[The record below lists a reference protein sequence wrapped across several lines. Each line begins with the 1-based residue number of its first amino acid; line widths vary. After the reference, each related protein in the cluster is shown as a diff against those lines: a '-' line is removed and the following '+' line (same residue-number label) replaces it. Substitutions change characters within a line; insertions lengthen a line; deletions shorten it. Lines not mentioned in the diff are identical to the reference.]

1 MSGAQDTG
9 PKDTGATDNVRQF
22 TVSEDDDGIR
32 LDRWFKRNLPL
43 IGFAT
48 VSRWARTGQIRVD
61 GKRVKPEDRL
71 AEGQVLRVPPGGE
84 EPPATGERKP
94 KPQRR
99 VLSPEQI
106 AEANDM
112 VIRETPSAIVLNKP
126 PGLATQG
133 GSKTTKHV
141 DGLLD
146 AFVTDDKT
154 PRPRLVHRLDKDTS
168 GVLLIARTPG
178 AAASFSKRF
187 ASRSARKVYWAL
199 VVGNPALSEGVI
211 DAALAKQPGT
221 GGEKMH
227 IDEENGAAAKTRYR
241 VVDHAGE
248 RAAWV
253 ELEPLTG
260 RTHQLRVHM
269 AAIGHPIVGDGKY
282 GGPDSFLTGAVSRK
296 MHLHARRLI
305 ISEPSTKDGSA
316 KNGGSKLDVTAE
328 LPPHFAMSM
337 EVLGFDQGL
346 SDASPLRE
354 EAPERSGEEKKQA
367 ARRHFKQ
374 ARKETRS
381 PRRARGD
388 VAAPK
393 ANKPAG
399 KPAGKAA
406 PKPAPKP
413 AKPPAN
419 RARPAP
425 KAPTKGAGGK
435 GAGGK
440 ARR

>member
-1 MSGAQDTG
+1 MSEPA
-9 PKDTGATDNVRQF
+9 ASDNVRQF
-22 TVSEDDDGIR
+22 SVGADDDGIR
-32 LDRWFKRNLPL
+32 LDRWFKRNLPQV
-43 IGFAT
+43 GFAT

-61 GKRVKPEDRL
+61 GKRAKPEDRL
-71 AEGQVLRVPPGGE
+71 AAGQVLRVPPGGD
-84 EPPATGERKP
+84 EPPREAAKP
-94 KPQRR
+94 RARP
-99 VLSPEQI
+99 LSPELI
-106 AEANDM
+106 AEAKDM
-112 VIRETPSAIVLNKP
+112 VIRETPTAIVLNKP

-146 AFVTDDKT
+146 AFVEGNA

-178 AAASFSKRF
+178 SAASFSKRF

-199 VVGNPALSEGVI
+199 VVGKPDLAEGVI
-211 DAALAKQPGT
+211 DAPLAKQPGT

-227 IDEENGAAAKTRYR
+227 VDEENGASAKTRYR
-241 VVDHAGE
+241 VVDSAGQ

-282 GGPDSFLTGAVSRK
+282 GGPDAFLTGAVSRK

-305 ISEPSTKDGSA
+305 ISEPKAGEGT
-316 KNGGSKLDVTAE
+316 GGKLDVTAE
-328 LPPHFAMSM
+328 LPPHFAASM
-337 EVLGFDQGL
+337 EVLGFDPAM

-354 EAPERSGEEKKQA
+354 EVPEKTPEEKKQA

-374 ARKETRS
+374 ARKEERA
-381 PRRARGD
+381 PRRARG
-388 VAAPK
+388 AAR
-393 ANKPAG
+393 AQG
-399 KPAGKAA
+399 KPK
-406 PKPAPKP
+406 PKPKGKPK
-413 AKPPAN
+413 
-419 RARPAP
+419 
-425 KAPTKGAGGK
+425 AGGK
-435 GAGGK
+435 PSGK
-440 ARR
+440 RPTR